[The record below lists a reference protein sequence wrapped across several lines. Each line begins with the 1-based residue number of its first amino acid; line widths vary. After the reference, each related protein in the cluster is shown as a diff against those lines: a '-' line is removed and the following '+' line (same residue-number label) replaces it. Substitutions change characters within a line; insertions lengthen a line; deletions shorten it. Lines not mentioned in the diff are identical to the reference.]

1 MFGWFKKKPKII
13 TVKEEH
19 VIEILDLADA
29 YERSHSWKDS
39 FALWTRINELYP
51 EVKGRK
57 ATLSVSWGELRIKVN
72 E

>member
-51 EVKGRK
+51 EAKGRK
-57 ATLSVSWGELRIKVN
+57 AALSVSWGELCIKVN